1 MAKDVFHA
9 CVREALEKDGWSIT
23 HDPYT
28 IKVGEIPMEID
39 LGAERLI
46 AAERGTDIIAVE
58 IKSFIGRSPVHDF
71 HEAIGQFGNY
81 RSALRFKEPERLLFL
96 AIPEEVFL
104 NFFQR
109 PFVQIRLEEEN
120 IKLLVFDPYLNIIS
134 TWIR

>member
-9 CVREALEKDGWSIT
+9 CVRAALEKDGWFIT

-120 IKLLVFDPYLNIIS
+120 IKLLVFDPYLNSIS